1 MVSLQD
7 RRIWPIFYVA
17 FFYSVCYSK
26 EKRGRDM
33 KLLSVNAG
41 SSTLKFRLY
50 EMPEECLLMKGQY
63 ERIGLEGSCYSL
75 KVGEEKISSF
85 ADIYSHKEAVKLLLE
100 HLLEYKVVS
109 SLNEIK
115 AVGHRIVHGGNK
127 YSKSIK
133 IDERVLLEV
142 ESISPLAPLHN
153 PAALKGIRA
162 FLDAIPNAYNVA
174 CFDTA
179 FHQTMDEETYLY
191 PVPYEWY
198 VKYDVRK
205 YGFHGLS
212 HKYITEQ
219 MSKILGKSPNLII
232 CHIGSG
238 CSITAIREGKSID
251 TSMGFTPN
259 AGIMMG
265 TRSGDIDYSL
275 INYVMKKE
283 ERSLDWIEKKL
294 NFESGLQGIAGMSDL
309 RDIDRAYEANEQ
321 KVVLAIGMY
330 TQKIVDYIA
339 KYYVKLDGKVDAI
352 CFTAGGGENDS
363 IIRANVIQKLS
374 CLGITLNEEKNN
386 DTIVRKGVEG
396 IISGDDSKIPVYVL
410 GTDEELMIARD
421 TYNLCK

>member
-1 MVSLQD
+1 MN
-7 RRIWPIFYVA
+7 
-17 FFYSVCYSK
+17 
-26 EKRGRDM
+26 M

-50 EMPEECLLMKGQY
+50 EMPEEGLIIKGQY
-63 ERIGLEGSCYSL
+63 ERIGLDGSCYNIKIGEKKLSSL
-75 KVGEEKISSF
+75 VELK
-85 ADIYSHKEAVKLLLE
+85 DHKDAVNLLLE
-100 HLLEYKVVS
+100 HLLEYKVIS
-109 SLNEIK
+109 SLDEIE
-115 AVGHRIVHGGNK
+115 AVGHRVVHGGNK
-127 YSKSIK
+127 YSRSTQIT
-133 IDERVLLEV
+133 DRVLLEI
-142 ESISPLAPLHN
+142 EAISPLAPLHN

-162 FLDAIPNAYNVA
+162 FLDAIPNAKNVA

-179 FHQTMDEETYLY
+179 FHQTMDEATYLY

-212 HKYITEQ
+212 HKFITEQ
-219 MSKILGKSPNLII
+219 MTDILDKVPNLII

-238 CSITAIREGKSID
+238 CSITAVKEGKSID

-275 INYVMKKE
+275 IHYIMKKE
-283 ERSLDWIEKKL
+283 ERSLEWVDKKL
-294 NFESGLQGIAGMSDL
+294 NFDSGLQGIAGMSDL

-321 KVVLAIGMY
+321 KVVLAIDMY
-330 TQKIVDYIA
+330 TNKIVDYIA

-352 CFTAGGGENDS
+352 CFTAGGGENDP
-363 IIRANVIQKLS
+363 IIRANVINKLS
-374 CLGITLNEEKNN
+374 SLGVILDEEKNN
-386 DTIVRKGVEG
+386 ETVVRKGNEG
-396 IISGDDSKIPVYVL
+396 VISTDNSSIPVYVL

-421 TYNLCK
+421 TYLISMK

>member
-1 MVSLQD
+1 
-7 RRIWPIFYVA
+7 
-17 FFYSVCYSK
+17 
-26 EKRGRDM
+26 M

-50 EMPEECLLMKGQY
+50 EMPDEKLIMKGQY
-63 ERIGLEGSCYSL
+63 ERIGLEGSCYNLKIGEQKVSSL
-75 KVGEEKISSF
+75 VELK
-85 ADIYSHKEAVKLLLE
+85 DHKDAVCLLLDHLLE
-100 HLLEYKVVS
+100 HKVIS
-109 SLNEIK
+109 SLDEIE

-127 YSKSIK
+127 YSKSVV

-142 ESISPLAPLHN
+142 DAISPLAPLHN
-153 PAALKGIRA
+153 PAALKGIDA
-162 FLDAIPNAYNVA
+162 FMDAIPNAVNVA

-179 FHQTMDEETYLY
+179 FHQTMDEATYLY
-191 PVPYEWY
+191 SVPYEWY

-212 HKYITEQ
+212 HKFITEQ
-219 MSKILGKSPNLII
+219 MTDILGKVPNLII

-238 CSITAIREGKSID
+238 CSITAVKEGKSID

-275 INYVMKKE
+275 ISYIMKKE
-283 ERSLDWIEKKL
+283 ERSLEWVDKRL

-321 KVVLAIGMY
+321 KVVLAIDMY
-330 TQKIVDYIA
+330 TNKIVDYIA
-339 KYYVKLDGKVDAI
+339 RFYMKLGGKVDAI
-352 CFTAGGGENDS
+352 CFTAGGGENDP
-363 IIRANVIQKLS
+363 IIRAEVMKKLAPIGV
-374 CLGITLNEEKNN
+374 LLDEDKNN
-386 DTIVRKGVEG
+386 YTIVRKGIEG
-396 IISGDDSKIPVYVL
+396 VISKDNSSIPVYVL

-421 TYNLCK
+421 TYDIYNK